1 MSSLDMAKW
10 TPVPTRNGG
19 SGFLEHHG
27 ETLVHSGG
35 VCLLIRDVRAGVE
48 LEGGGMCARILVSIL
63 KPTLVNFLFG
73 VVHDSIT

>member
-1 MSSLDMAKW
+1 MDMSRERDRKERRDSILCDLERAVSSLDMAKW

-35 VCLLIRDVRAGVE
+35 VCLLISDV
-48 LEGGGMCARILVSIL
+48 
-63 KPTLVNFLFG
+63 
-73 VVHDSIT
+73 